1 LINKLTQTR
10 IIAMIALHDHSPLSP
25 KRRTLC
31 SRENAQRVAA
41 RMMDDGLDCV
51 SILRTSNPLR
61 VIAESVDGPE
71 VELEMRLA

>member
-1 LINKLTQTR
+1 
-10 IIAMIALHDHSPLSP
+10 MIALHDHSPLSP

-51 SILRTSNPLR
+51 SVLRTNNPLQPLR
-61 VIAESVDGPE
+61 VVAESVDGPE